1 MSGIPKRVKSS
12 NEKVDSSQA
21 ALRSE
26 ITSDPKSTAQ
36 EEAYLHTLKL
46 KVDLG
51 LLDPA
56 QLSGLYPSDSP
67 EEVLTRNIL
76 RNLSGLGSLSPEMA
90 MIQQQFGETNRLALA
105 QKIAARMVKSA
116 QMRNVTA
123 KVLGVG
129 NDSINGFGQDVVDA
143 NMNNAMQTNDPMQTR
158 TSGSCES
165 CKK

>member
-36 EEAYLHTLKL
+36 EEAYLRTLKL

-129 NDSINGFGQDVVDA
+129 NDSINGYGQDVVDA
-143 NMNNAMQTNDPMQTR
+143 NMSNAMQANDPMQTR
-158 TSGSCES
+158 AASRQAGF
-165 CKK
+165 